1 MTHGWDGVQAK
12 KIYKVVSHPPR
23 PQLEKLV
30 PYVPLPSMMVIA
42 YATPYTKMEVYKS
55 YDVRYLLT

>member
-12 KIYKVVSHPPR
+12 KIYKLVSHPPR

-30 PYVPLPSMMVIA
+30 PLPSMMVIA
-42 YATPYTKMEVYKS
+42 YVTPYTKMEVYKS